1 MAVEMAMITFS
12 CLASQAAVEDFLG
25 NRTAVLD

>member
-1 MAVEMAMITFS
+1 MITFS